1 MLSFY
6 SIFFET
12 TSFSILT
19 EVIQMNDRVIQN
31 STQGERVLAALSYF
45 SIFFA
50 PIILPIFIWIFADR
64 PTSNHAAK
72 SLAYHII
79 TYIGPILLI
88 LSIGFGGVLIN
99 NSSTI
104 TSVIMITVAIILFVI
119 TVWYTIKNIYRGV
132 RVLISEHAYFHP

>member
-1 MLSFY
+1 MSEKMLHH
-6 SIFFET
+6 
-12 TSFSILT
+12 
-19 EVIQMNDRVIQN
+19 D
-31 STQGERVLAALSYF
+31 TQSGRVLAAVSYF

-50 PIILPIFIWIFADR
+50 PIILPIILWIFADK
-64 PTSNHAAK
+64 PASTHAAK
-72 SLAYHII
+72 SLFYHII

>member
-1 MLSFY
+1 
-6 SIFFET
+6 
-12 TSFSILT
+12 
-19 EVIQMNDRVIQN
+19 MNDRVIQN
-31 STQGERVLAALSYF
+31 STQGERVLSALCYF

-50 PIILPIFIWIFADR
+50 PIILPNFIWIFADR

>member
-1 MLSFY
+1 MNNQ
-6 SIFFET
+6 T
-12 TSFSILT
+12 HAQD
-19 EVIQMNDRVIQN
+19 IQ
-31 STQGERVLAALSYF
+31 GGRVLAAISYF